1 MNQRPS
7 TARLPRKRM
16 TLASSALSKENP
28 VGPALMLPAETSPGA
43 WLAVPAR
50 CETAAVA
57 PCTAVDGE
65 PGNAP
70 VVCGTG
76 GAFAAPG
83 CPATCPCE
91 TAAVAPCTAVDG
103 APGGA
108 PAPAGV
114 PALGAAAELPAGALP
129 AAACCSSNNSSL
141 CSSASIFLS
150 CSSMRLSRVAVSGA
164 GLVCASAVP
173 SGNDRAANTANRVL
187 TG

>member
-28 VGPALMLPAETSPGA
+28 VGPAFTLPAETSPGA
-43 WLAVPAR
+43 CRAVPAR

-57 PCTAVDGE
+57 PCTAVEGA

-76 GAFAAPG
+76 GTLSADG
-83 CPATCPCE
+83 CPATSPCE

-103 APGGA
+103 APGCA
-108 PAPAGV
+108 P
-114 PALGAAAELPAGALP
+114 
-129 AAACCSSNNSSL
+129 
-141 CSSASIFLS
+141 
-150 CSSMRLSRVAVSGA
+150 
-164 GLVCASAVP
+164 LV
-173 SGNDRAANTANRVL
+173 
-187 TG
+187 